1 MALVVN
7 TNVSS
12 LNAQRNLVGTGKLLQ
27 RSLQRLSSGLRINS
41 AKDDAA
47 GLAISDR
54 MNSQIRGLNQAVRN
68 ANDGISLAQTAE
80 GALQEST
87 NILQRMRE
95 LAVQAANDTN
105 SASDRASLQDEVNQL
120 QAELDRIRNT
130 TAFNGKKL
138 LNGDAQN
145 MKFHIGAM
153 QDQVISFSIRAAGAQ
168 DLGSNT
174 VTAANET
181 ANQGTGQGTAAQTSI
196 TVGQNTIAAQT
207 LTISGSK
214 GSATVDI
221 ANHSTAETIASKIN
235 EVSGDTG
242 VTATATNEITISAL
256 QSAGTVSMTIGS
268 GGTTATVSAAV
279 TPSDLSNLA
288 EEINKV
294 AGQTGITA
302 EVEGGKITLTQAEGK
317 DINIED
323 FENSNSGT
331 TIQVTGAGGDAVTL
345 TDGGNDSTIF
355 AGTVTLSSNSSF
367 TASSSVADSAGSIF
381 NSAANNVNS
390 STASYVTSIDISTQS
405 GANDAISVIDAALAS
420 IDEIRSGLGAIQNRF
435 ESTIANLMNVSENIS
450 AARSRI
456 VDADFAQETANL
468 TKAQILQQAGT
479 AMLAQANTVPQAAL
493 TLLKG

>member
-1 MALVVN
+1 MAIVVN

-54 MNSQIRGLNQAVRN
+54 MTSQIRGLNQAVRN

-120 QAELDRIRNT
+120 QAEMDRIRNT
-130 TAFNGKKL
+130 TEFNGRKL
-138 LNGDAQN
+138 LNGDAQD
-145 MKFHIGAM
+145 MKFHVGARAN
-153 QDQVISFSIRAAGAQ
+153 QTITFSIRAAGAQ
-168 DLGSNT
+168 DLGNNS
-174 VTAANET
+174 VSGINET
-181 ANQGTGQGTAAQTSI
+181 ANQGTGQATSAATDITAGNN
-196 TVGQNTIAAQT
+196 TVAAQT

-214 GSATVDI
+214 GSETAVI
-221 ANHSTAETIASKIN
+221 AAHATAETIAKNIN
-235 EVSGDTG
+235 DISGSTG
-242 VTATATNEITISAL
+242 VTATATNEVTLDSL
-256 QSAGTVSMTIGS
+256 QSSGTVSMTLGS

-279 TPSDLSNLA
+279 TTNDLSNLA
-288 EEINKV
+288 DEINKV
-294 AGQTGITA
+294 AGKTGITA
-302 EVEGGKITLTQAEGK
+302 EVDGGKITLTQAEGK
-317 DINIED
+317 DINIQD
-323 FENSNSGT
+323 FKNSAGGT
-331 TIQVTGAGGDAVTL
+331 VHVTGAGGDAETL
-345 TDGGNDSTIF
+345 TSGSTDSTIVS
-355 AGTVTLSSNSSF
+355 GTVTLSSNSAF
-367 TASSSVADSAGSIF
+367 TASSNVAASAGSVF
-381 NSAANNVNS
+381 NNSAANEVQS
-390 STASYVTSIDISTQS
+390 SSASYVTGVDISTQS
-405 GANDAISVIDAALAS
+405 GANDAISVIDAALSA

-435 ESTIANLMNVSENIS
+435 ESTISNLMNVSENIS
-450 AARSRI
+450 AAKSRI
-456 VDADFAQETANL
+456 VDADFAAETANL

-493 TLLKG
+493 TLLQG